1 MSKSKV
7 AFNFGTDK
15 KGKMSYLYGT
25 KGVVIL
31 DIKRYK
37 PLRHPKKKKYSTHFC
52 KINKSST

>member
-37 PLRHPKKKKYSTHFC
+37 PLRHPKKKKYSC
-52 KINKSST
+52 II